1 MSKMDSKEQLI
12 GLLQKRES
20 VIADH
25 AWRDRDADGHLEAL
39 KEVSIA
45 ISDWPTQHPDALDPK
60 LSHYLSN
67 ASYAKALSHLQAL
80 NPTA

>member
-1 MSKMDSKEQLI
+1 MTEPQERLI
-12 GLLQKRES
+12 YLLQKRES

-25 AWRDRDADGHLEAL
+25 ALRERNAAAHLDAL

-45 ISDWPTQHPDALDPK
+45 ISNWPAQHSDCLDPK

-67 ASYAKALSHLQAL
+67 ASFAKALAHLQRL
-80 NPTA
+80 NSGN

>member
-1 MSKMDSKEQLI
+1 MEPKEQLI

-25 AWRDRDADGHLEAL
+25 AWRDRDSEAHLEAL

-45 ISDWPTQHPDALDPK
+45 ISEWPSQHPDALDPK
-60 LSHYLSN
+60 LSHYLTN
-67 ASYAKALSHLQAL
+67 ASYAKALAHLQDLSLAQ
-80 NPTA
+80 

>member
-1 MSKMDSKEQLI
+1 MMEPREQLM

-25 AWRDRDADGHLEAL
+25 DWRERNAATHLDAL

-45 ISDWPTQHPDALDPK
+45 IDNWSVQHSDCLDPK
-60 LSHYLSN
+60 LSHYLNN
-67 ASYAKALSHLQAL
+67 ASFAKALDHLQQSNSA
-80 NPTA
+80 N

>member
-1 MSKMDSKEQLI
+1 MDSKEQLI

-25 AWRDRDADGHLEAL
+25 AWRDRDPDSHLEAL

-45 ISDWPTQHPDALDPK
+45 ISDWPTKHSEALDPK
-60 LSHYLSN
+60 LSHFLQN
-67 ASYAKALSHLQAL
+67 ASYAKALSHLQTPSLAK
-80 NPTA
+80 